1 MSSITK
7 PFGATVILVIL
18 ILAFNFTNFAT
29 ALNYAGL
36 TLLLLVS
43 TLFIHEIGHV
53 LFGVFSG
60 YRFNYLTIGPVTI
73 ENSDRLRIKRNE
85 SWFLFGG
92 VASCSPQTSNLSTIA
107 KQHQR
112 FVAGGP
118 ILSLAAAVISLII
131 GMLMNVVFITYF
143 GFFNIFIF
151 LVTILPYRGALKSDG
166 RVLLELKKGGKQTEE
181 FLISLLLVKEMSSPT
196 HPKDWSEHFVE
207 QAKTLKPTA
216 DNIMVG
222 YVLFYYTLVRD
233 GYEKASAILEP
244 FKQIP
249 VTKQN
254 KYALQFIIHIRQID
268 MVLNENY
275 DEANILKLHELL
287 NSMELIN
294 FRRSEAVLAKLRGNE
309 EQAKLKIS
317 EAMNE
322 IIKNKKLFGFMYAE
336 EELTNLLTNK
346 IMA

>member
-118 ILSLAAAVISLII
+118 S
-131 GMLMNVVFITYF
+131 
-143 GFFNIFIF
+143 F
-151 LVTILPYRGALKSDG
+151 L
-166 RVLLELKKGGKQTEE
+166 
-181 FLISLLLVKEMSSPT
+181 
-196 HPKDWSEHFVE
+196 
-207 QAKTLKPTA
+207 
-216 DNIMVG
+216 
-222 YVLFYYTLVRD
+222 
-233 GYEKASAILEP
+233 
-244 FKQIP
+244 
-249 VTKQN
+249 
-254 KYALQFIIHIRQID
+254 
-268 MVLNENY
+268 
-275 DEANILKLHELL
+275 
-287 NSMELIN
+287 
-294 FRRSEAVLAKLRGNE
+294 
-309 EQAKLKIS
+309 
-317 EAMNE
+317 
-322 IIKNKKLFGFMYAE
+322 
-336 EELTNLLTNK
+336 
-346 IMA
+346 